1 MPNQY
6 GDPTPQEIMQG
17 ILDEGQQQIAS
28 AQDPAARRNAIMFA
42 MGQQLT
48 AGNDPRVRRATELD
62 NAIKGSMALKRN
74 EGESAIDYELRKG
87 RDLYSRVKD
96 LDSNTAFQVAER
108 IVTLEEE
115 QFQKGRLIE
124 ADERAARAED
134 RTVEMHDAQMEGMAN
149 ARAVH
154 RMEGIRYGY
163 NPQTKKIVPGL
174 WAHTD
179 NPESQ
184 LEMGAWAEDGV
195 VPITSDQ
202 AFALGQDT
210 SDSDKKILGSDHR
223 AHMAA
228 ASAYVESAILGREI
242 ISGFS
247 DAIEASINPT
257 ASVRSVAESAQAIA
271 NSVEEIRRVAAT
283 RDDGTVD
290 PNYVPMPMPT
300 DPAFAEETE
309 RVAKALNEYGIKTAV
324 PASLLTLYIYSV
336 AKAQDAR
343 VTNMDYET
351 IAKTV
356 SSVAGNP
363 EQTLRQMGQQ
373 LETRKETLTR
383 TVRGLA
389 SKLYEDNAEGT
400 EGRFQ
405 GETLLNVLN
414 EGDRAYGE
422 FQSAGERMREVSRGR
437 AATVTAPTGEVYNDS
452 DFEVE

>member
-42 MGQQLT
+42 MGRQLT
-48 AGNDPRVRRATELD
+48 AGNDPRVRRAEELD

-87 RDLYSRVKD
+87 RDLYGRVKD

-124 ADERAARAED
+124 SDERAARAEE
-134 RTVEMHDAQMEGMAN
+134 RTVEMHDAQMEGMGN

-163 NPQTKKIVPGL
+163 NPNTRTIVPGL

-179 NPESQ
+179 DPTAQ

-195 VPITSDQ
+195 TPITADQ

-210 SDSDKKILGSDHR
+210 SAADNAMLGS
-223 AHMAA
+223 AHNAHLAA
-228 ASAYVESAILGREI
+228 ASAYVEQGILGREI
-242 ISGFS
+242 VSGFA

-257 ASVRSVAESAQAIA
+257 ASIRPMAESAQAIA
-271 NSVEEIRRVAAT
+271 NSIEEVRRLSNTNA
-283 RDDGTVD
+283 DGTVD
-290 PNYVPMPMPT
+290 ENYVPTPGVNSPE
-300 DPAFAEETE
+300 FAADTK
-309 RVAKALNEYGIKTAV
+309 RVADAMNQYGIKTAL
-324 PASLLTLYIYSV
+324 PASYMTLYIYAM

-343 VTNMDYET
+343 VTNMDFET
-351 IAKTV
+351 IAKTI
-356 SSVAGNP
+356 SAVAGNP
-363 EQTLRQMGQQ
+363 EQTLQQIEGQ
-373 LETRKETLTR
+373 LRVRRETLTR

-389 SKLYEDNAEGT
+389 QKLYDSNPEGSK
-400 EGRFQ
+400 GRFQ
-405 GETLLNVLN
+405 GETLLNVLD
-414 EGDRAYGE
+414 EGDRVFTEVQG
-422 FQSAGERMREVSRGR
+422 AGGRMREVSRGR
-437 AATVTAPTGEVYNDS
+437 TATVTAPTGEVYNDS